1 MKFKTINIE
10 SIPSTNQYLFNL
22 ISEKEMSEGL
32 VINTDNQTAGKGMGK
47 NIWES
52 EKGKNLSFSLLLKPD
67 FLKPEKQFVI
77 TQIISLAILN
87 VCRKNLNSEK
97 VCIKWPNDI
106 YVADKKIAG
115 VLVQNIIKANSISD
129 SVIGIGLN
137 VNQEKFISDA
147 PNPVSMIQLAGVN
160 FSIEKLLNE
169 LLDEIERNYSRLR
182 VYPHTSWLNSKYVEN
197 LYRINQ
203 SYYFTDKNGR
213 FKGEIIGI
221 DNYGQLK
228 IKKSNGEILIYAYK
242 EVEFEL

>member
-52 EKGKNLSFSLLLKPD
+52 EDGKNLSFSLLLKPD

-87 VCRKNLNSEK
+87 VCQRNLNSEM

-160 FSIEKLLNE
+160 FSRKKLLNE
-169 LLDEIERNYSRLR
+169 LLDEIEQNYSRLR
-182 VYPHTSWLNSKYVEN
+182 VYPHTAWLNSKYVEN
-197 LYRINQ
+197 LYKINQ
-203 SYYFTDKNGR
+203 SYYFIDKNGR

>member
-32 VINTDNQTAGKGMGK
+32 VINTDNQTAGQGMGK
-47 NIWES
+47 NLWES

-77 TQIISLAILN
+77 TQIVSLAILN
-87 VCRKNLNSEK
+87 VCRRNLDSEM
-97 VCIKWPNDI
+97 VHIKWPNDI

-115 VLVQNIIKANSISD
+115 VLVQNIIKASSISD
-129 SVIGIGLN
+129 SVVGIGLN

-147 PNPVSMIQLAGVN
+147 PNPVSMIQLAGVT
-160 FSIEKLLNE
+160 FSREKLLTE
-169 LLDEIERNYSRLR
+169 LLEEIEQNYSRIR
-182 VYPHTSWLNSKYVEN
+182 VYPQTSWINSKYVEN

-203 SYYFTDKNGR
+203 SFYFTDKNGR

-228 IKKSNGEILIYAYK
+228 IKKADGDVLLYAYK

>member
-32 VINTDNQTAGKGMGK
+32 VINTDNQTAGQGMGK
-47 NIWES
+47 NLWES

-77 TQIISLAILN
+77 TQIVSLAILN
-87 VCRKNLNSEK
+87 VCRRNLDSEM
-97 VCIKWPNDI
+97 VHIKWPNDI

-115 VLVQNIIKANSISD
+115 VLVQNIIKASSISD
-129 SVIGIGLN
+129 SVVGIGLN

-160 FSIEKLLNE
+160 FSREKLLTE
-169 LLDEIERNYSRLR
+169 LLEEIEQNYSRIR
-182 VYPHTSWLNSKYVEN
+182 VYPQTSWINSKYVEN

-203 SYYFTDKNGR
+203 SFHFTDKNGR

-228 IKKSNGEILIYAYK
+228 IKKADGDVLLYAYK